1 MTQPVIAG
9 AFVEIR
15 PATDRFRGELLSDLR
30 AATSGADAKIGVDP
44 KIRGFDREL
53 RDKVET
59 PLRRSGDRVSG
70 MVRGQVASIRNAFV
84 AGFAGVAAV
93 NLFRDAVTGATDLAE
108 AQSKVNVVF
117 GEFAPK
123 VRVYAQAADDIG
135 LSDRAAE
142 KALGTFGNLFLSLG
156 ATQAQAAKLSPQVVT
171 LGADLAS
178 FNNIG
183 VDETLEKLRSGL
195 VGEIEPLRSLGVSFG
210 AVEVANEAVRLGLA
224 KTNKEVSEGAKL
236 QARLSL
242 ILAQTKTAHGDAA
255 RTIDGLAGRTK
266 QASARFEDLKDRVG
280 TQLVPRLAD
289 LAEVTSERVLP
300 AFEATFDFVARNK
313 DVLLPL
319 AGVATAVVAVNK
331 AIKIGESIADSAL
344 VRISRRIAAN
354 TAQAASERSLATA
367 ITTRNAAEGASGG
380 LPVPGGRGRPGIPG
394 TVPAGLTAAGAALL
408 ANPALAAGLP
418 VGGGLLLDQLVFKPQ
433 EQREI
438 KGIEGINELRKQFK
452 VLDDRRAVN
461 AAGVAI
467 DDPLLLDI
475 LTQRAGGGAAVRKLQ
490 SGNPGL
496 TSRDKLIQRDID
508 LLTELSERTDGLQ
521 ETTARF
527 FATNVQAGDAS
538 FRAFERAG
546 QAAAEFERKAS
557 PMAKAA
563 VKIREAA
570 QQELPKVAELFGG
583 VFDPIPERAALS
595 FAQVRKRIADQG
607 RNSAALRADVETL
620 AKRGIS
626 EPIIRE
632 LLALEQTAP
641 GTIRRVT
648 KEGIGQPFV
657 DEFNKTVG
665 QINGDKGAIANVL
678 AGIFDQARRDQA
690 AAAGADLGK
699 AFGRGFKDALDGA
712 LGTVALNST
721 GALARYYESGRG
733 SADRVL
739 GRAAGARGVR

>member
-1 MTQPVIAG
+1 VTDPVIAG

-15 PATDRFRGELLSDLR
+15 PKADDFRPQLERQLR
-30 AATSGADAKIGVDP
+30 AATSSVDTRIGVDP
-44 KIRGFDREL
+44 KIRSFDREL
-53 RDKVET
+53 REKVET

-70 MVRGQVASIRNAFV
+70 LVRGQVASIRNAFV
-84 AGFAGVAAV
+84 AGLAGVAAV

-117 GEFAPK
+117 GQFAPK

-156 ATQAQAAKLSPQVVT
+156 STQAQAAKLSPQVVT

-183 VDETLEKLRSGL
+183 IDETLEKLRSGL

-224 KTNKEVSEGAKL
+224 KTNAEVSEGAKL
-236 QARLSL
+236 QARFSL

-300 AFEATFDFVARNK
+300 AIESTFGFLSRNK

-319 AGVATAVVAVNK
+319 AGVATAVIAVNK

-344 VRISRRIAAN
+344 VRITRRIALN
-354 TAQAASERSLATA
+354 TAQTTSERTLTTA
-367 ITTRNAAEGASGG
+367 IVNRNIAEAATGGAGVAGG
-380 LPVPGGRGRPGIPG
+380 RRRGGGAGGRG
-394 TVPAGLTAAGAALL
+394 AGGRGGVAAGAAVAVGGPVAGVVAGGVVLD
-408 ANPALAAGLP
+408 ALIPSVSELQGRKNQLAGLERRLDATP
-418 VGGGLLLDQLVFKPQ
+418 KENTRVRRDLLRDIERQKQAIAELEGRTADAATATRTFTAA
-433 EQREI
+433 QRE
-438 KGIEGINELRKQFK
+438 
-452 VLDDRRAVN
+452 
-461 AAGVAI
+461 AAQQ
-467 DDPLLLDI
+467 
-475 LTQRAGGGAAVRKLQ
+475 TFRAG
-490 SGNPGL
+490 
-496 TSRDKLIQRDID
+496 
-508 LLTELSERTDGLQ
+508 
-521 ETTARF
+521 
-527 FATNVQAGDAS
+527 
-538 FRAFERAG
+538 ERAAY
-546 QAAAEFERKAS
+546 AAHRFGTLQD
-557 PMAKAA
+557 AA
-563 VKIREAA
+563 VKVRQAA
-570 QQELPKVAELFGG
+570 QQELPKVADLIGS
-583 VFDPIPERAALS
+583 VFDPLPERAALS
-595 FAQVRKRIADQG
+595 VAQVQKRMAAQA
-607 RNSAALRADVETL
+607 RNTGQLRADFETL
-620 AKRGIS
+620 AKRGLT
-626 EPIIRE
+626 EPVLEE
-632 LLALEQTAP
+632 LAALEKVAP
-641 GTIRRVT
+641 GTVRRVT
-648 KEGIGQPFV
+648 REGLGRPFV

-690 AAAGADLGK
+690 AAAGADLGR